1 MLGFQNRKTGVKVES
16 MAVAV
21 VAAGVWTSP
30 SAVRP
35 VDGPALERPARV
47 RDWAAAQGPTERR
60 QLWGVLDTQVLLGD
74 VVLIDEIVEVPPAGS
89 ADGGEADRTAADG
102 VSRAGRPD
110 WSGEAGRPG
119 ETAADGVS
127 RAGRSG
133 MAEAGGTAERW
144 ARVVVLSQPSRRDPR
159 GYPGWI
165 PLSQL
170 DTPAEPADTSVV
182 VTVPVTD
189 LRTDPGGGVALAD
202 VSFATVLPAGRRQD
216 GWIEVNLPGGSR
228 AWVSEVDTEAYRRGG
243 PYPKPEQV
251 IEAGRQFAGLMYL
264 AGGCHGLALDCSS
277 LVHLIYRRF
286 GHVTP
291 RDAADEAGI
300 GDEVAIDDL
309 EPGDLLFF
317 AKPDTGFIYHCGI
330 CVGMPSMLHVS
341 QTDWACLDGP
351 MTDLRR
357 SHLIGGRRLR

>member
-1 MLGFQNRKTGVKVES
+1 

-21 VAAGVWTSP
+21 IAAGLWTSP

-35 VDGPALERPARV
+35 VDGPALERPARI
-47 RDWAAAQGPTERR
+47 RDWTAAQGSTERR

-74 VVLIDEIVEVPPAGS
+74 VVLVDEVAQG
-89 ADGGEADRTAADG
+89 
-102 VSRAGRPD
+102 
-110 WSGEAGRPG
+110 
-119 ETAADGVS
+119 
-127 RAGRSG
+127 
-133 MAEAGGTAERW
+133 W
-144 ARVVVLSQPSRRDPR
+144 ARVVVPSQPSRRDPR

-170 DTPAEPADTSVV
+170 DIPAEPAETSVV

-189 LRTDPGGGVALAD
+189 LRTEPGGAVALAD

-216 GWIEVNLPGGSR
+216 GWIEVNLPGGAT
-228 AWVSEVDTEAYRRGG
+228 AWVSEVDTEAYLKG
-243 PYPKPEQV
+243 PHPKPEQV
-251 IEAGRQFAGLMYL
+251 IEAGRQFVGLMYL

-286 GHVTP
+286 GQVTP

-317 AKPDTGFIYHCGI
+317 AKPDTGFVYHCGI
-330 CVGMPSMLHVS
+330 CLGMPGMLHVS

-351 MTDLRR
+351 MTDVRR
-357 SHLIGGRRLR
+357 GHLIGGRRLR